1 MRVSPKGHHRAC
13 GALPA
18 IGRGELLPDC
28 HTNEM
33 FLSQNSAIPSTR
45 PEPSMNTMRTS
56 LLSSLLVATLAACGS
71 QSPPEPA
78 PSATDAAPAAAAAA
92 AQVIQLD
99 GSSTVYPISEAVAEE
114 FQIKNQGRI
123 NVTVGVSGTGGGF
136 KKFCR
141 GELDIASASRPIQKS
156 EMDNCAAAGIKYY
169 ELPVAYDALTVVVNP
184 QNSFLSTVTVEQLKQ
199 IWAPE
204 SQGTITRWNQIDPSW
219 PDAEFKLYGAGSDSG
234 TFDYFTEAVVGKAK
248 SSRGDYTASEDD
260 NTLVQGVTQDVNA
273 LGYFGYAYYAENQD
287 KLKAVAIATEAGAPG
302 VLPSDQTVIDGSY
315 VPLARPMF
323 IYVSEQALARAEVK
337 QFIDFYFAN
346 VAELARE
353 VRYVPLPPEAYELVK
368 KHLAEGKMGTVF
380 KGEPATAITI
390 EELLSREASL

>member
-1 MRVSPKGHHRAC
+1 
-13 GALPA
+13 
-18 IGRGELLPDC
+18 
-28 HTNEM
+28 
-33 FLSQNSAIPSTR
+33 
-45 PEPSMNTMRTS
+45 MNNLRIS
-56 LLSSLLVATLAACGS
+56 LLSALIVATLAACGS
-71 QSPPEPA
+71 RNEPTPAA
-78 PSATDAAPAAAAAA
+78 PGSNAAPATAAAPV

-114 FQIKNQGRI
+114 FQIQNQGKI

-156 EMDNCAAAGIKYY
+156 EMEICAAAGIKYY

-184 QNSFLSTVTVEQLKQ
+184 QNSFLSTATVDQLKQ

-204 SQGTITRWNQIDPSW
+204 SQGTVTRWNQIDPSW
-219 PDAEFKLYGAGSDSG
+219 PDTEFKLYGAGSDSG

-248 SSRGDYTASEDD
+248 ASRGDYTASEDD
-260 NTLVQGVTQDVNA
+260 NTLVQGVAQDANA

-302 VLPSDQTVIDGSY
+302 VLPSDATVIDGTY

-323 IYVSEQALARAEVK
+323 IYVSEKSLARSEVK
-337 QFIDFYFAN
+337 QFVDFYFAN

-353 VRYVPLPPEAYELVK
+353 VRYVPLPPEAYEMIK

-380 KGEPATAITI
+380 HGEPATSITI
-390 EELLSREASL
+390 EDLLGREASL

>member
-1 MRVSPKGHHRAC
+1 MY
-13 GALPA
+13 
-18 IGRGELLPDC
+18 
-28 HTNEM
+28 
-33 FLSQNSAIPSTR
+33 STA
-45 PEPSMNTMRTS
+45 EPSMNILRTS
-56 LLSSLLVATLAACGS
+56 LLSSLIAVALAACGAQNES
-71 QSPPEPA
+71 APA
-78 PSATDAAPAAAAAA
+78 ASGGDAAPTPAPKAAA

-114 FQIKNQGRI
+114 FQIQNQGRI

-156 EMDNCAAAGIKYY
+156 EMENCAASGIKYF

-184 QNSFLSTVTVEQLKQ
+184 QNSFLSTATVEQLKQ

-260 NTLVQGVTQDVNA
+260 NTLVQGVAQDVNA

-323 IYVSEQALARAEVK
+323 IYVSDKALARAEVR
-337 QFIDFYFAN
+337 QFVDFYFAN

-380 KGEPATAITI
+380 HGEPATAITI
-390 EELLSREASL
+390 EDLLSREASL